1 MHPTHLAQLAD
12 ARLRSFLATAH
23 RREEGAPV
31 AEYAILVALVAAA
44 LVSTVVLLRGRIVT
58 LLDSATF

>member
-31 AEYAILVALVAAA
+31 AEYAILVALVASA
-44 LVSTVVLLRGRIVT
+44 LVATVLALRGRIEG
-58 LLDSATF
+58 LLKSATF